1 MQGAFPQAESPE
13 CESSNE
19 ARFAYFPAA
28 PTSGEPHAIVTQD
41 SNLTS
46 TVGATGSAAG
56 SWTTPIGPTHSSI
69 HPCVGPCTLAQTK
82 SDFTNSFV
90 YEFDTWKSEGGRTVR
105 DYKRRAQHNEVERR
119 RRDKINGWILQLS
132 KVLPDTNESSK
143 SLQSK
148 GGILSKA
155 CDYIEELRQ
164 KQQQMAAELQ
174 GMERL
179 RLDNDALR
187 HKVEEMCNKNAQ
199 MRAHLQQHGIVG
211 LATGQ

>member
-1 MQGAFPQAESPE
+1 MKSIGKEWDIGEMNEGVVLFSWQLFVMMSPQE
-13 CESSNE
+13 
-19 ARFAYFPAA
+19 
-28 PTSGEPHAIVTQD
+28 VLQ
-41 SNLTS
+41 
-46 TVGATGSAAG
+46 AAG
-56 SWTTPIGPTHSSI
+56 PRPLAPRTAPFTH
-69 HPCVGPCTLAQTK
+69 A
-82 SDFTNSFV
+82 
-90 YEFDTWKSEGGRTVR
+90 KSEGGRTVR

-132 KVLPDTNESSK
+132 KILPDTNESSK